1 MRCKQQV
8 IVKTNVGNKHG
19 HVLVFF
25 CFCVS
30 GAFSIDS
37 QLLANVLSLFMA
49 NLQPL
54 QPLQFTVNIL
64 NLLSALVGITLAP
77 LLYIDN
83 FLNYFF
89 YHLCRLYTNL

>member
-1 MRCKQQV
+1 M
-8 IVKTNVGNKHG
+8 KTNVGNKHG

-54 QPLQFTVNIL
+54 QPLKFTVNIL
-64 NLLSALVGITLAP
+64 NLLSALVGIIIVSTLVV
-77 LLYIDN
+77 
-83 FLNYFF
+83 
-89 YHLCRLYTNL
+89 H